1 MAANYLRVKDGAN
14 PGVIYEIDFS
24 TISTYGDLYEALLE
38 ADFIKPRLTLNG
50 LTVVEPNSNMDNVIP
65 AHRRRQM
72 LTSRDLVVS
81 ETDKVATPISRVTVA
96 KPKSPSLDREID
108 DHRNLEARLKRE
120 LELERQRERDLERR
134 RIDTDRKLLSQREL
148 RRSIARENEV
158 EALLEADIDQEQ
170 RRESA
175 LRTAIRYEQDRE
187 QADRKQIARIKEADL
202 ARRLR
207 VEEDMRS
214 QLENEEENEAR
225 LRRQLASHKQKE
237 AQLRQKLDNE
247 QLALLERR
255 RRRFSNE
262 ISKERSKEAELSDA
276 IRREESIET
285 KLEHDR
291 ELMLAN
297 IDLIE
302 EVMADLGKIGAKID
316 LLHDIEHEDMI
327 KSREALRRDTRAL
340 VDVARRYRTKI
351 PL

>member
-1 MAANYLRVKDGAN
+1 MTANYIRVKDQAN

-50 LTVVEPNSNMDNVIP
+50 LTVVEPNSKMDNLIP

-72 LTSRDLVVS
+72 LISRDLVVS
-81 ETDKVATPISRVTVA
+81 ETDKTVTPKSRVTVA
-96 KPKSPSLDREID
+96 KSKSPSLDREID
-108 DHRNLEARLKRE
+108 DHRILEARLKRE

-170 RRESA
+170 RRERA
-175 LRTAIRYEQDRE
+175 LRTA
-187 QADRKQIARIKEADL
+187 
-202 ARRLR
+202 
-207 VEEDMRS
+207 MRS

-255 RRRFSNE
+255 RRRLSNE
-262 ISKERSKEAELSDA
+262 ISKERTKEAELSDA

-327 KSREALRRDTRAL
+327 KSREALRRNTRAL
-340 VDVARRYRTKI
+340 ADVARRYRTKI